1 MRLAEEPQEQG
12 SGTYER
18 RTRHGDQRFL
28 STVSDEFRS
37 YRDLLVHD
45 LTRHNVAVKVQEDFN
60 DLGGNMLDKLDTYI
74 APCDAIVH
82 LVGDR
87 CGATAG
93 ALGS

>member
-1 MRLAEEPQEQG
+1 MG
-12 SGTYER
+12 GR
-18 RTRHGDQRFL
+18 RAMAISVLL

-45 LTRHNVAVKVQEDFN
+45 LTRHNVAVKMQEDFN
-60 DLGGNMLDKLDTYI
+60 DLGGNMLDKLDSYI
-74 APCDAIVH
+74 AHCDAIVY